1 MAGLHEEYRYTPE
14 GADTAVIFVHGILG
28 SPSQFTYLVDSLGS
42 RITVANLLLPGH
54 GGTVRDF
61 ARSGMAAWQSHVDA
75 CVAELAKTHRD
86 ILLVGHS
93 MGCLLSVQAALTY
106 PDHIRGLF
114 MLAMPLVIRVPSP
127 AVINRMKGALGGDSG
142 QDYAEWRLASEEAG
156 SVSALRQLDY
166 LPALPRFLELF
177 IKSRKT
183 RRLVARVAAPIF
195 AVHSEFDETVS
206 PRSLRY
212 IEGLPGAA
220 VMIARDSGHFYY
232 PEQAKLL
239 ISDALARFME
249 ATCGAADMAHQKPPV

>member
-1 MAGLHEEYRYTPE
+1 MASPHEEYRRTPE
-14 GADTAVIFVHGILG
+14 GADTAVVFVHGILG
-28 SPSQFTYLVDSLGS
+28 SPSQFTYLIDRLDNQ
-42 RITVANLLLPGH
+42 ITVANLLLPGH
-54 GGTVRDF
+54 GGTIRDF
-61 ARSGMAAWQSHVDA
+61 ARSGMADWQSHVDA
-75 CVAELAKTHRD
+75 CVAELVKTHRN

-106 PDHIRGLF
+106 PDRVRGLF
-114 MLAMPLVIRVPSP
+114 LLAMPLVIRVPTP
-127 AVINRMKGALGGDSG
+127 AVINRMKGALGGDGG
-142 QDYAEWRLASEEAG
+142 QEYAKWRLAAEEAG
-156 SVSALRQLDY
+156 SVSVRRQLDY

-177 IKSRKT
+177 RKSWKT

-195 AVHSEFDETVS
+195 AVHSEVDETVS

-239 ISDALARFME
+239 ISDALSHFME
-249 ATCGAADMAHQKPPV
+249 STCGAADKARR